1 MGCFS
6 LTSLRARELFPWT
19 AGPGTHKGLCRPCD
33 PGCRISEIAAP
44 LPRNYA
50 AQAKAQAPKMGSPLR
65 LHFSSQHVRK
75 LLLLRARLPVRRV
88 LRTRLRR
95 CLPPSST
102 PPPTPPSLSA
112 PADALA
118 CTPPAVLA
126 VLTELVLMVLAALP
140 VLS

>member
-1 MGCFS
+1 MDV
-6 LTSLRARELFPWT
+6 L
-19 AGPGTHKGLCRPCD
+19 PGVLDVVPKRHIQK
-33 PGCRISEIAAP
+33 AA
-44 LPRNYA
+44 
-50 AQAKAQAPKMGSPLR
+50 MGSPLR
-65 LHFSSQHVRK
+65 LHFSSQHVSK
-75 LLLLRARLPVRRV
+75 LLPVLRV